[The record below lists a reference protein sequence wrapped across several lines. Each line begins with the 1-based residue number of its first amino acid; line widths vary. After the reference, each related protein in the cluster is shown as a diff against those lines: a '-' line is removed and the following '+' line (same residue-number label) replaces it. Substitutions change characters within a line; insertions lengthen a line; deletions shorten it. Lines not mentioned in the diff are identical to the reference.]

1 MSQQTSDTP
10 GKLCLRTWRGI
21 LYSFGRRETRIM
33 HRNAL
38 VAFGSLSLVLVAIS
52 VRLHGLRSYKA
63 CGLPR
68 LEDEQAAKRFWS
80 PTHAIFIP
88 RQKPSDGQHG
98 NNQRL
103 RELMSIAAISKRKQR
118 AMLDLARIQIAA
130 RFARGRGRSLA
141 LSPLLQ
147 RDSPDCACPQAS
159 QQLTACY
166 CWCASRPR
174 QRPGQA
180 RQNRPLKVASSI
192 ASARTAAP
200 TASFQR
206 QATVQIAP
214 V

>member
-1 MSQQTSDTP
+1 MNKRQSV
-10 GKLCLRTWRGI
+10 
-21 LYSFGRRETRIM
+21 FGRLLTRFSYRG
-33 HRNAL
+33 RNRRTAWEQS
-38 VAFGSLSLVLVAIS
+38 AFAG
-52 VRLHGLRSYKA
+52 
-63 CGLPR
+63 
-68 LEDEQAAKRFWS
+68 
-80 PTHAIFIP
+80 
-88 RQKPSDGQHG
+88 
-98 NNQRL
+98 
-103 RELMSIAAISKRKQR
+103 LMSIAAISKRKRR